1 MESLLNRYR
10 NITVLL
16 LVIMAQLVLL
26 AVSAK
31 NDQDVRF
38 IRLWTVTA
46 VTPVARIIEGFRGG
60 STGFL
65 HNYILLHDTHQ
76 ENQRLHAELDRMK
89 MENVFL
95 KNELNTAERAKA
107 LQVFQ
112 QHTQSKTVAAT
123 IIATGAGSNSK
134 VVFVDR
140 GTASGVQRG
149 MAVVTP
155 DGIVGKVIAAYPTAS
170 QVQLITDPDFAAGVI
185 FEKSLVHGTLKGQG
199 TPQCKVDYV
208 PFEEKVEPGEWVY
221 TSGDDRI
228 FPRGFRVGIVK
239 AVRPGQPFKEILV
252 DPSGTQRG
260 LDDVLI
266 LIEGVHQRI
275 PDAPSGSQPIYIAP
289 APPGNESKPADA
301 APQAAPGTEADR
313 IRTQYQNLGEE
324 QKHTYGE
331 NPPGTKPPDFTK
343 LPGPGTPGQQAPATT
358 APATRPTP
366 VQPAPNGRAVGQPP
380 VPARPAAPP
389 AVAQPNPEVRK
400 NPASLPGTS
409 PGSVPAAPPRPPAN
423 STAAPP
429 GSGTAGQAPPSTKTA
444 APPIVS
450 QPNPELR
457 KNPASLPGTL
467 PGSSPGTPSTAPPKT
482 PAKSATPPTAPSN
495 SGTAGQ
501 SPAPAKGT
509 TPPTGSQPNPDVR
522 KNPAS
527 SPGTSPGA
535 TPAAPSAAPPAGQ
548 PKTGP
553 AVQPSGPARN
563 PSAPG
568 APPAKNP
575 PDAARRVN
583 QAAGVP
589 PGGQLH

>member
-1 MESLLNRYR
+1 VESLLNRYR

-60 STGFL
+60 STGFV

-76 ENQRLHAELDRMK
+76 ENQRLRTELDRMK

-112 QHTQSKTVAAT
+112 QHTQSKTVAAS

-170 QVQLITDPDFAAGVI
+170 QVLLITDADFAAGVV

-208 PFEEKVEPGEWVY
+208 AFEEKVEPGEWVY

-275 PDAPSGSQPIYIAP
+275 PDAPTGMQPIYIAP

-301 APQAAPGTEADR
+301 APQAGPGTEADR
-313 IRTQYQNLGEE
+313 LRTQYQTLGEE

-331 NPPGTKPPDFTK
+331 NPPGTKAPDFTR
-343 LPGPGTPGQQAPATT
+343 LPTPGAPAGQQVP
-358 APATRPTP
+358 APAPANRATPPTS
-366 VQPAPNGRAVGQPP
+366 
-380 VPARPAAPP
+380 APP
-389 AVAQPNPEVRK
+389 NA
-400 NPASLPGTS
+400 
-409 PGSVPAAPPRPPAN
+409 
-423 STAAPP
+423 
-429 GSGTAGQAPPSTKTA
+429 GTAGQAPAKTVV
-444 APPIVS
+444 PPAV
-450 QPNPELR
+450 
-457 KNPASLPGTL
+457 G
-467 PGSSPGTPSTAPPKT
+467 
-482 PAKSATPPTAPSN
+482 
-495 SGTAGQ
+495 
-501 SPAPAKGT
+501 
-509 TPPTGSQPNPDVR
+509 QPNPDVR

-527 SPGTSPGA
+527 VPGTLPGT
-535 TPAAPSAAPPAGQ
+535 TPAAPYTVPPKAPPKSTTAPPNPGTTVVQPNPDVRKSPASLPGTLPGTTPASPSAAPPKTPPKGTTSPAPSPNSGTPGQESIPRKNPAPPAGTQ
-548 PKTGP
+548 PNPEVRKNPSSPPGTSPVSPSATPSKNGP
-553 AVQPSGPARN
+553 AAQPSDPAKN
-563 PSAPG
+563 PPTPG

-589 PGGQLH
+589 PGGQPY

>member
-1 MESLLNRYR
+1 VESLLNRYR

-65 HNYILLHDTHQ
+65 HNYILLHDANQ
-76 ENQRLHAELDRMK
+76 ENQRLRAELDRMK

-95 KNELNTAERAKA
+95 KNELNTADRAKA

-112 QHTQSKTVAAT
+112 AHTPSKTVAAT

-170 QVQLITDPDFAAGVI
+170 QVLLITDPDFAAGVI
-185 FEKSLVHGTLKGQG
+185 FQKSQVHGTLKGQG

-208 PFEEKVEPGEWVY
+208 AFEEKVEPGEWVY

-228 FPRGFRVGIVK
+228 FPRGFLVGIVRT
-239 AVRPGQPFKEILV
+239 VRPGQPFKEILV
-252 DPSGTQRG
+252 EPSAIQRG
-260 LDDVLI
+260 LVDDVLI

-275 PDAPSGSQPIYIAP
+275 PDAPSGTQPVYIAP
-289 APPGNESKPADA
+289 APPGSESTKPADA
-301 APQAAPGTEADR
+301 APAPATGTEADR
-313 IRTQYQNLGEE
+313 LRSQYQTLGQE

-331 NPPGTKPPDFTK
+331 NPPGTKPPDFTR
-343 LPGPGTPGQQAPATT
+343 LPTPGAPAGAAGQTPATAPASPAKSTASPAAVPPNPVPPGQAPA
-358 APATRPTP
+358 PAKSIVPSTPSPT
-366 VQPAPNGRAVGQPP
+366 
-380 VPARPAAPP
+380 
-389 AVAQPNPEVRK
+389 NPEVRK

-409 PGSVPAAPPRPPAN
+409 SGTPSTPPPKTGPAAQPSGPAGN
-423 STAAPP
+423 PSAP
-429 GSGTAGQAPPSTKTA
+429 GAPPSKNPPDATRP
-444 APPIVS
+444 APPKNTGPYTITP
-450 QPNPELR
+450 PNPDIR
-457 KNPASLPGTL
+457 KNPAPQQG
-467 PGSSPGTPSTAPPKT
+467 APP
-482 PAKSATPPTAPSN
+482 
-495 SGTAGQ
+495 
-501 SPAPAKGT
+501 
-509 TPPTGSQPNPDVR
+509 V
-522 KNPAS
+522 
-527 SPGTSPGA
+527 A
-535 TPAAPSAAPPAGQ
+535 TPAAPA
-548 PKTGP
+548 KTGP
-553 AVQPSGPARN
+553 ADQPSGPAKN
-563 PSAPG
+563 PTTPG

-583 QAAGVP
+583 QPAGVP
-589 PGGQLH
+589 PGGQPH

>member
-46 VTPVARIIEGFRGG
+46 VTPVARIIEGLRGG

-170 QVQLITDPDFAAGVI
+170 QVLLITDADFAAGVV
-185 FEKSLVHGTLKGQG
+185 FEKSQVHGTLKGQG

-208 PFEEKVEPGEWVY
+208 AFEEKVEPGEWVY

-275 PDAPSGSQPIYIAP
+275 PDAPSGMQPIYIAP

-313 IRTQYQNLGEE
+313 LRTQYQTLGEE

-331 NPPGTKPPDFTK
+331 NPPGTKAPDFTK
-343 LPGPGTPGQQAPATT
+343 LPNPGAPAGQQVPAPA
-358 APATRPTP
+358 PANRVTPPT
-366 VQPAPNGRAVGQPP
+366 
-380 VPARPAAPP
+380 
-389 AVAQPNPEVRK
+389 
-400 NPASLPGTS
+400 
-409 PGSVPAAPPRPPAN
+409 SVPPNA
-423 STAAPP
+423 
-429 GSGTAGQAPPSTKTA
+429 GTAGQAPTKTA
-444 APPIVS
+444 VPPGSRNPIPTSGKIRLPCPAHFQAQHLPRHTLCRRRRPAEHHRAANPGTTVA
-450 QPNPELR
+450 QPNPDVR

-467 PGSSPGTPSTAPPKT
+467 PGT
-482 PAKSATPPTAPSN
+482 
-495 SGTAGQ
+495 
-501 SPAPAKGT
+501 
-509 TPPTGSQPNPDVR
+509 
-522 KNPAS
+522 
-527 SPGTSPGA
+527 
-535 TPAAPSAAPPAGQ
+535 TPAAPSAAPPKTPPKGTTSPAPSPNAGTPGQESIPRKNAAPPAVTQ
-548 PKTGP
+548 PNPEVRKNPASPPGTPPVSPSATPSKNGP
-553 AVQPSGPARN
+553 AVQPSDPAKN
-563 PSAPG
+563 PPTPG

-589 PGGQLH
+589 PGGQPN